1 MKDRKKVIIIKEKLE
16 KIVKNNHK
24 EEDVEELLSCL
35 YEILFSIVKNVRTKA
50 IEKGGY
56 SKEDV
61 VSIALSSLF
70 ESDKKGDYTT
80 LKKLFSPFACSDCSI
95 EEFSRFLHSTLLR
108 RIKEALT
115 KLLNEVYPFQTKL
128 RISFF
133 HVLKNSKELKFE
145 KRGNDFIIWHKDL
158 SQPSLSPLSYGTVL
172 SESISSMLWNKK
184 PSVFLIELMK
194 VLKSKNIDNPLYL
207 RDIIDVYVTLNPADT
222 LFENMKSFSFSDVR
236 STEELIED
244 LLKKVEEDNWELVDL
259 YVKKKRISE
268 AQKEAF
274 IKAVNDI
281 IYDWLHAGKEGSF
294 YHYLASYTNEIDI
307 SSYRKDKRKILEYL
321 VKRSRKLIR
330 EAVLGIFNGNK

>member
-1 MKDRKKVIIIKEKLE
+1 MKDRKKVIIIREKLE
-16 KIVKNNHK
+16 KIVKNNYK
-24 EEDVEELLSCL
+24 EEDVQELLSCL

-50 IEKGGY
+50 IENGGY
-56 SKEDV
+56 GKEDLI
-61 VSIALSSLF
+61 SIALSSLF
-70 ESDKKGDYTT
+70 ESDRKGDYTT
-80 LKKLFSPFACSDCSI
+80 LKKLFSPFVCSNCSI
-95 EEFSRFLHSTLLR
+95 EEFSRFLHSTLLK

-133 HVLKNSKELKFE
+133 YFLKNSKELKFE
-145 KRGNDFIIWHKDL
+145 KRGNDFIIWHNDL
-158 SQPSLSPLSYGTVL
+158 PQPSLPPLSYGTVL
-172 SESISSMLWNKK
+172 SESVSSMLWNKK
-184 PSVFLIELMK
+184 PSNFLVELMK
-194 VLKSKNIDNPLYL
+194 VLKSKNIDNPVYL
-207 RDIIDVYVTLNPADT
+207 RDIVDVYVALNPIGSLD
-222 LFENMKSFSFSDVR
+222 ESIKSFNFLDAR
-236 STEELIED
+236 STEELIEG

-268 AQKEAF
+268 SQKEAF

-281 IYDWLHAGKEGSF
+281 LYDWLHAGKEGSF

-307 SSYRKDKRKILEYL
+307 STYRKDKRKILEYL